1 MPELEK
7 SDVIKNL
14 LDTMIK
20 ISGRKT
26 NKGHAISIMDSL
38 IKQLEP
44 RFDFLRHVQIND
56 TRYSEDGD
64 AVDVMS
70 GINDAE
76 SADMGKAINEIITTM
91 DRSLGKS
98 AGHFFIKEIRST
110 LNEEHTSMMRD
121 MGVDLGLL
129 QLEHEVEEWERI
141 TTQKKE

>member
-1 MPELEK
+1 MPELKK
-7 SDVIKNL
+7 SEIIRNL
-14 LDTMIK
+14 LTTMIK

-26 NKGHAISIMDSL
+26 NKGHAISTMDSL

-44 RFDFLRHVQIND
+44 RFDFLKHVQIND
-56 TRYSEDGD
+56 TRYTEDED
-64 AVDVMS
+64 AVIVMS
-70 GINDAE
+70 DINDVKP
-76 SADMGKAINEIITTM
+76 ADMGRAINEIITTM

-110 LNEEHTSMMRD
+110 LNEEHTSIMMD

-129 QLEHEVEEWERI
+129 QLAREVEEWERI